1 MRLKLLPW
9 ISSISFAGEQ
19 YWHGSHP
26 ATLGRRWRNEEI
38 KAAILCNVKSK
49 KEESSSC
56 EQKVIQEC
64 KDVSMFDVAAQN
76 LGDPVQR
83 ILKAKKRIKQGLE
96 KSLKQQ
102 TPVLD
107 TEHDIV
113 DLGI

>member
-19 YWHGSHP
+19 HWHGSHP
-26 ATLGRRWRNEEI
+26 ATLGIRWRNEEI
-38 KAAILCNVKSK
+38 KPAILCNVKSK
-49 KEESSSC
+49 KEESSSF
-56 EQKVIQEC
+56 ERKVIQEC

-76 LGDPVQR
+76 LGVPVQS
-83 ILKAKKRIKQGLE
+83 ILKAKKNIKQGLE

-107 TEHDIV
+107 TEHNIV

>member
-1 MRLKLLPW
+1 
-9 ISSISFAGEQ
+9 
-19 YWHGSHP
+19 
-26 ATLGRRWRNEEI
+26 
-38 KAAILCNVKSK
+38 
-49 KEESSSC
+49 
-56 EQKVIQEC
+56 
-64 KDVSMFDVAAQN
+64 MFDVAAQN
-76 LGDPVQR
+76 LGGPVQR

>member
-1 MRLKLLPW
+1 MVVIQLLG
-9 ISSISFAGEQ
+9 I
-19 YWHGSHP
+19 
-26 ATLGRRWRNEEI
+26 RWRNEEI
-38 KAAILCNVKSK
+38 KPAILCNVKSK

-76 LGDPVQR
+76 LGGPVQR